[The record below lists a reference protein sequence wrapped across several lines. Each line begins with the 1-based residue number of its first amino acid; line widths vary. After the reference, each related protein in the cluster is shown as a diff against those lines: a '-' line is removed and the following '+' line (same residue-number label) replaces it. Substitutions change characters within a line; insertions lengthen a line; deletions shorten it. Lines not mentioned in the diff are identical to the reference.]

1 MNVVDSWQ
9 ASAQASETMGSGASK
24 KAVGSTA
31 VEVKPAAGAT
41 GTASGPLA
49 AAPKAGRPPVGPKSE
64 KPEKVEKPQL
74 PHENRDA
81 DGTTSVSSSGLGEKK
96 YRPLSQAKVENEEV
110 EEAMAEAISQSSPK
124 KSPKAPK
131 SPSPRGRDQQQKGSK
146 SNQDSPAPTGLEK
159 DELVAAC
166 RFGNFQVVKAFLE
179 SITTE
184 EKHLEG
190 RIPSEALLDDYG
202 ESLLHHAA
210 HGGHREVV
218 RILLELGQVQADI
231 PNASNETALS
241 VACRRGDGAVAMELL
256 KADANPNRMASDG
269 LTPFLAAVI
278 GAAED
283 DFLDALLHA
292 KADLNAQDHRGVGAM
307 HSLALSGNMRL
318 MKWLTV
324 HSAELDLQTEHGT
337 TALML
342 ASKRGSQEGA
352 ALLLAAKANPNLS
365 NKAGSTALMQ
375 AFASNLN
382 VAFMLIENG
391 ASVDIVDSAGRS
403 ALFHAVI
410 SGEESAIEA
419 VIRKGGRVNI
429 LDEDSRT
436 PLYQAC
442 LMGSLSMVKMLL
454 SADADPNLAGRGSS
468 LRPTQAEEEQEDG
481 AAKVLLEEAR
491 TCLQVSAML
500 AQNEL
505 LLCLLDHHADINT
518 APGSLGWS
526 ALHLCALVNNEEG
539 AEKLLAHGAVLG
551 EDIEG
556 NTARML
562 AERAGHEGVVQL
574 LSGHHLPPVDLKAQL
589 PPLGS
594 RPGAEVPEETTEEPL
609 EYFKDE
615 WESNVSRPANDS
627 LLDRVF
633 GPMVHDAMIS
643 QQWRD
648 RWQAHIYI
656 TRNFVQLSAPPGE
669 LIQAVSQAT
678 CMAARDKMPKVFL
691 ASLSLL
697 DELLSDA
704 RVDEIGPESFLEFL
718 QTDEGNMINL
728 LLDQTDVGGGSSNS
742 TSPQQ
747 AAAGALCSC
756 VLHGR
761 IPLDEVAFPLMLRME
776 ERLCALAT
784 TKEKKE
790 KDSKTPVA
798 AKCLAANL
806 KLVGRIIT
814 SFGLQQSGLFRRAL
828 VLPLLLRASAC
839 EHSKVRAAA
848 GDCLL
853 QLLALSGGSSI
864 SIPVFSFYL
873 GNSVGPGH
881 FWKMNVCA

>member
-1 MNVVDSWQ
+1 MIL
-9 ASAQASETMGSGASK
+9 ASFGSSLSTMGSGASK
-24 KAVGSTA
+24 KAVTA
-31 VEVKPAAGAT
+31 VEVKPAADAKGI
-41 GTASGPLA
+41 TASGA
-49 AAPKAGRPPVGPKSE
+49 SGAAPKAGRPPLGPKCE
-64 KPEKVEKPQL
+64 KIEKDKPEKVEKPQL

-81 DGTTSVSSSGLGEKK
+81 EGTNSVSSSGVRVQ

-110 EEAMAEAISQSSPK
+110 EEAMAEAISQTSPK

-131 SPSPRGRDQQQKGSK
+131 SPSPRGRDQKGSV
-146 SNQDSPAPTGLEK
+146 QDLPGAPTGLEK

-166 RFGNFQVVKAFLE
+166 RFGNVQVVKAFLE

-184 EKHLEG
+184 AKHLEG
-190 RIPSEALLDDYG
+190 RIPCEALLDDYG

-241 VACRRGDGAVAMELL
+241 VACRRGDGAVAIELL

-292 KADLNAQDHRGVGAM
+292 KADVNAQDHRGVGAM

-375 AFASNLN
+375 AFASNMN

-391 ASVDIVDSAGRS
+391 ASVDIVDSAGRN

-454 SADADPNLAGRGSS
+454 AANADPNLAGRGSS

-539 AEKLLAHGAVLG
+539 AERLLAHGAVLG

-574 LSGHHLPPVDLKAQL
+574 LSGHHIPPADLKAQL
-589 PPLGS
+589 PPLG
-594 RPGAEVPEETTEEPL
+594 RPGAEMPEETTEEPL

-718 QTDEGNMINL
+718 QADEGNMINL

-784 TKEKKE
+784 TEKKE

-853 QLLALSGGSSI
+853 QLLALSGGQPVSIRFISSFF
-864 SIPVFSFYL
+864 VSFL
-873 GNSVGPGH
+873 TELDLAIFG
-881 FWKMNVCA
+881 K